1 MITSVKPSKRD
12 RAADK
17 ISERKFKP
25 NPIALFV
32 VVSVLIHG
40 IGLVLLSFIERSQ
53 PRVQMIPETA
63 PIDFVVVPP
72 EETSSETPTEGTTPN
87 KESVEPKSPAPEK
100 IQPSPST
107 QAVPEPIQETP
118 IAEENLPET
127 PPLPELPSPTTATA
141 PEPVQPTPVPEEIIP
156 EAPPLPELP
165 SPSAT
170 VPEPIQET
178 PIPEKIIPETTPLPE
193 LPSPTATLPEPILES
208 LPKETKPTKEPEV
221 DTLTQPE
228 IVTPS
233 SDNLAEQ
240 QNSAEILSGSDPIL
254 EETVTKS
261 PEIEKLSKPPTEVDE
276 PENSPIATDL
286 PPKIEPIPPQET
298 QQPAVARQDLST
310 PTPNSENSSIATRL
324 PPKIQ
329 PISPQETQQPDV
341 PRPNVSPSA
350 PSSENTTPKNT
361 GAASLLGGNLKRSY
375 NDDGGSSFFNLENN
389 VSQQANNPELD
400 TKQRL
405 DMRNYFAEI
414 QRRVRRNWNPKY
426 ALQEYT
432 TVLNFSIQRNGQI
445 TALSVRRTSGSQAVD
460 LEALEAVRNS
470 GPFDPLPA
478 NFPQDN
484 LNIEFN
490 FNIYIY

>member
-12 RAADK
+12 RVSDK

-53 PRVQMIPETA
+53 PRAQLVPEAA

-87 KESVEPKSPAPEK
+87 KESVEPASPAPEK
-100 IQPSPST
+100 IQPSPPT

-127 PPLPELPSPTTATA
+127 PPLPELPSPTATV
-141 PEPVQPTPVPEEIIP
+141 PEPVQSTPVPEEI
-156 EAPPLPELP
+156 PPLPELP
-165 SPSAT
+165 SQTAT
-170 VPEPIQET
+170 V
-178 PIPEKIIPETTPLPE
+178 
-193 LPSPTATLPEPILES
+193 PEPILES
-208 LPKETKPTKEPEV
+208 LPKETKPIKEPEA
-221 DTLTQPE
+221 DTLAQPE
-228 IVTPS
+228 TVTPS
-233 SDNLAEQ
+233 SNSLAENR
-240 QNSAEILSGSDPIL
+240 NSAEILSGSDAIV
-254 EETVTKS
+254 EETVTKT
-261 PEIEKLSKPPTEVDE
+261 PEIDKLVKPPTEVKQ
-276 PENSPIATDL
+276 PENSSIATDL
-286 PPKIEPIPPQET
+286 PPKIQPTQPQET
-298 QQPAVARQDLST
+298 EQPAVPSQDLST
-310 PTPNSENSSIATRL
+310 PAPNSENSSIATRL
-324 PPKIQ
+324 APKIE
-329 PISPQETQQPDV
+329 PISPQENQQPAV
-341 PRPNVSPSA
+341 PRQDLSPPAPN
-350 PSSENTTPKNT
+350 SENKTPKNT

-375 NDDGGSSFFNLENN
+375 NDDGGSSFFNLDNN
-389 VSQQANNPELD
+389 VSQQAYNPELD

-478 NFPQDN
+478 NFPQDS